1 MGVPPHQRLSA
12 EAWTIAALAALADGG
27 LAAVAVEPIATR
39 LCATKGSF
47 YWHFANRDAL
57 LAAALAHWE
66 RTETEDV
73 IARVDDLPAG
83 RARLRSLLIGAF
95 GEDYPASTGAR
106 VELALQPTAAHPL
119 VAPVLDR
126 VTRRR
131 LEYLSAQFAHLGF
144 GPEDARRRGVLA
156 YTVYLGHAQL
166 AHATPS
172 AAALGHL
179 TAHVD
184 GVLAVLVARA
194 G

>member
-1 MGVPPHQRLSA
+1 MEMPPRQRLTVDD
-12 EAWTIAALAALADGG
+12 WTAAAVTALADGG
-27 LAAVAVEPIATR
+27 LAAVAVESVAAGLRT
-39 LCATKGSF
+39 TKGSF

-57 LAAALAHWE
+57 LAAALQRWE

-83 RARLRSLLIGAF
+83 LARLRMLLTAALRH
-95 GEDYPASTGAR
+95 EYTASTGAR

-119 VAPVLDR
+119 VAPVLER

-131 LEYLSAQFAHLGF
+131 LDYLSAQFAELGF
-144 GPEDARRRGVLA
+144 GPDEARRRGLLA

-172 AAALGHL
+172 AAPADLPAYVDTVISAL
-179 TAHVD
+179 AC
-184 GVLAVLVARA
+184 
-194 G
+194 